1 MLTGACAFHLSR
13 LGGFRHVRDGENVQN
28 LHRAENVQNDQK
40 VQHAQTVQNALL
52 ITFAA
57 GVTPLAIVLL
67 PLKQLSSLS
76 FVVSFH
82 RRSHFMRLLHTL

>member
-1 MLTGACAFHLSR
+1 MLTGACAFHWSR

-40 VQHAQTVQNALL
+40 VQHAQNVQNALL
-52 ITFAA
+52 TTFAA
-57 GVTPLAIVLL
+57 GVTSLAIVLL

-82 RRSHFMRLLHTL
+82 RLRQFMRLLHTL